1 MSAVI
6 VFLMDKIILAVSI
19 PLMLMNGFGG
29 IAAFIWLVIL
39 GDYWFLIGAGF
50 IALIFSSFGLGLL
63 MLPSTAIQFAGIKL
77 IEKKQNVIG
86 YIFMYLG
93 NLLLLAAFSVWILYV
108 YNFGLVNVQR
118 DAHLFPVMLWCY
130 GVATGPIFWMASKER
145 QSGGRTEGTDIMSFF
160 ISIGCFAMTF
170 LISFFDTSLFN
181 AMLVFIICVFLSI
194 NLSFYEAYKELK
206 G

>member
-1 MSAVI
+1 
-6 VFLMDKIILAVSI
+6 MDKLILAVSV

-50 IALIFSSFGLGLL
+50 IALLFSSFGLGLL

-108 YNFGLVNVQR
+108 YNFGLVNVQEM
-118 DAHLFPVMLWCY
+118 HICFLSCF
-130 GVATGPIFWMASKER
+130 GATELLLVQF
-145 QSGGRTEGTDIMSFF
+145 SGWRVKKDKVEVELRG
-160 ISIGCFAMTF
+160 
-170 LISFFDTSLFN
+170 LISCLF
-181 AMLVFIICVFLSI
+181 LFQ
-194 NLSFYEAYKELK
+194 
-206 G
+206 